1 MTNKTKTNDQKKPM
15 NKSKIWL
22 NNPDQLKTPKIFQ
35 VTMMRDKEGIHLI
48 EGETKYLQRKNQHSN
63 SWANVDT
70 QEFASVLRTSKITC
84 N

>member
-1 MTNKTKTNDQKKPM
+1 MTNKTKTNDKKKPM

-35 VTMMRDKEGIHLI
+35 ITMMRDKEGLHLI

-63 SWANVDT
+63 SWVNVDT

-84 N
+84 K